1 MVILKEEQL
10 MKTKVW
16 AALICFTMVL
26 VGSSCKKPSTRDIG
40 IVTFPLDNLEGLLTQ
55 SGIELDRVI
64 TSDGRGSAKI
74 SVAEPAIVR
83 LFETGDIDV
92 EDTALVYQAKLRT
105 EGAGGAVYLEMWCHF
120 EGKGEF
126 FSRGLHS
133 PLKGTIGWT
142 TQEIPFF
149 LKKGENPDNV
159 KLNVVC
165 EGPGTVWVDDVR
177 LVKRPMLE

>member
-1 MVILKEEQL
+1 MKIRDWMLLVCSGL
-10 MKTKVW
+10 M
-16 AALICFTMVL
+16 AAAF
-26 VGSSCKKPSTRDIG
+26 SCSRPTARE
-40 IVTFPLDNLEGLLTQ
+40 VELMMFPLDTLDGLLTQ
-55 SGIELDRVI
+55 SGIEFDQAVS
-64 TSDGRGSAKI
+64 SDGRGSVRV
-74 SVAEPAIVR
+74 SVAEPLIVR

-92 EDTALVYQAKLRT
+92 EDAALVYQAKLKT
-105 EGAGGAVYLEMWCHF
+105 EGAEGPVYLEMWCHF

-133 PLKGTIGWT
+133 PLKGTVGWT

-149 LKKGENPDNV
+149 LKRGENPDNV

-177 LVKRPMLE
+177 LVKRPLLE

>member
-1 MVILKEEQL
+1 MKIRVWIALVCLGL
-10 MKTKVW
+10 M
-16 AALICFTMVL
+16 AALF
-26 VGSSCKKPSTRDIG
+26 SCSKPSPRDIE
-40 IVTFPLDNLEGLLTQ
+40 IMTFPLDNLEGLLTQ
-55 SGIELDRVI
+55 SGVEFDQVVSR
-64 TSDGRGSAKI
+64 DGRGSVKI

-92 EDTALVYQAKLRT
+92 DDAALVYQAKLRT
-105 EGAGGAVYLEMWCHF
+105 EGAEGAVYLEMWCHF

-133 PLKGTIGWT
+133 PLKGTVDWT

-159 KLNVVC
+159 KLNIVC
-165 EGPGTVWVDDVR
+165 EGPGTVWVDDIR
-177 LVKRPMLE
+177 LVKRPIPE

>member
-1 MVILKEEQL
+1 

-16 AALICFTMVL
+16 MALVNLSLLAAAF
-26 VGSSCKKPSTRDIG
+26 SCSRPTSRDIELMK
-40 IVTFPLDNLEGLLTQ
+40 FPLDNLEGLLTQ
-55 SGIELDRVI
+55 SGVEFDR
-64 TSDGRGSAKI
+64 TASTDGRGSVKI
-74 SVAEPAIVR
+74 SVAEPTIVR

-92 EDTALVYQAKLRT
+92 EDAALVYQAKMRA
-105 EGAGGAVYLEMWCHF
+105 EGAEGAVYLEMWCHF

-133 PLKGTIGWT
+133 PLKGTVDWT

-159 KLNVVC
+159 KLNIVC
-165 EGPGTVWVDDVR
+165 EGAGTVWVDDVR